1 MRFRRK
7 RSACIGLSLLLAIG
21 SIGFPGY
28 AREQEAPET
37 SIEAPADEAAAQ
49 AAGKELMDGEVT
61 QETSGMEDAG
71 EMLEPAG
78 QDGTEERSADEAI
91 ADTPYDTPE
100 ESADAVDE
108 PVEEEAVNTAPDSP
122 GGEQRTTGED
132 APGSEMDGQ
141 AADEEPAED
150 TAPVEVSG
158 SAGEPDTGSSPSVP
172 EAGET
177 IMTISYDDNAPMNGK
192 YFAHDRT
199 MIVSI
204 TAPEFDESLLSLEIR
219 VNGEGGSRTLDEVRQ
234 GSVPGTALVQEPVTE
249 DGTTVL
255 GILFGGQGEE
265 VENRYAVRASY
276 NGVDAERRRR
286 NSWST
291 RSAPLLVLH

>member
-91 ADTPYDTPE
+91 A
-100 ESADAVDE
+100 
-108 PVEEEAVNTAPDSP
+108 
-122 GGEQRTTGED
+122 ED
-132 APGSEMDGQ
+132 RK
-141 AADEEPAED
+141 
-150 TAPVEVSG
+150 
-158 SAGEPDTGSSPSVP
+158 SV
-172 EAGET
+172 
-177 IMTISYDDNAPMNGK
+177 
-192 YFAHDRT
+192 
-199 MIVSI
+199 V
-204 TAPEFDESLLSLEIR
+204 
-219 VNGEGGSRTLDEVRQ
+219 
-234 GSVPGTALVQEPVTE
+234 
-249 DGTTVL
+249 
-255 GILFGGQGEE
+255 
-265 VENRYAVRASY
+265 
-276 NGVDAERRRR
+276 
-286 NSWST
+286 
-291 RSAPLLVLH
+291 

>member
-108 PVEEEAVNTAPDSP
+108 PVEEEAVNTETAPAENSALQGKMP
-122 GGEQRTTGED
+122 QARKWTLRLQMKNRQRIQPLWKCQEAQVSRTR
-132 APGSEMDGQ
+132 
-141 AADEEPAED
+141 AADLLHRKPER
-150 TAPVEVSG
+150 
-158 SAGEPDTGSSPSVP
+158 PS
-172 EAGET
+172 
-177 IMTISYDDNAPMNGK
+177 
-192 YFAHDRT
+192 
-199 MIVSI
+199 
-204 TAPEFDESLLSLEIR
+204 
-219 VNGEGGSRTLDEVRQ
+219 
-234 GSVPGTALVQEPVTE
+234 
-249 DGTTVL
+249 
-255 GILFGGQGEE
+255 
-265 VENRYAVRASY
+265 
-276 NGVDAERRRR
+276 
-286 NSWST
+286 
-291 RSAPLLVLH
+291 